1 MAGVSATVLDGAVE
15 VRVLSSYTG
24 PGLTASQW
32 TAGVDITEDLLGDGL
47 SRSVTEN
54 AITIDR
60 LSSKQV
66 GEKPG
71 TTQEEV
77 ELTYAWAPQGS
88 GSSAYTVL
96 APGADKALAIRY
108 GVAHGTAAA
117 AAQKVDI
124 IKITTGA
131 QRRVAV
137 ARNEESRVTQ
147 KMFVEPGGTQ
157 LDVSITSP

>member
-24 PGLTASQW
+24 PGLTTSAW

-71 TTQEEV
+71 TTQEEI
-77 ELTYAWAPQGS
+77 ELTYAWAPQGA
-88 GSSAYTVL
+88 GTSAYSTL
-96 APGADKALAIRY
+96 TPGAEKALAIRY
-108 GVAHGTAAA
+108 GIAHGTAGTTGD
-117 AAQKVDI
+117 KVDI
-124 IKITTGA
+124 VKITTGA

-147 KMFVEPGGTQ
+147 KMFVHPGGTQ
-157 LDVSITSP
+157 LDVALTT